1 MNTHFC
7 PGGKICCNVFV
18 FPPQVP
24 LKGVF
29 VPGPWVILRAPG
41 EMHCTERTSSR
52 LDESGKKYIKN
63 MYKVYA
69 VTQFNDLWIS
79 QTGLRGCV
87 TDDGVTVWGQSNKIL
102 SLFKPCVCRFLI
114 SDQLSRN
121 AKSGDSLWSNT
132 EYICFMDIWS
142 CHFMTLCSFEC
153 TIFNFS
159 LL

>member
-24 LKGVF
+24 LKGVI

-41 EMHCTERTSSR
+41 EMHCTERTSLR

-102 SLFKPCVCRFLI
+102 SLFKPCVSFPHQWPAEQKCQKCWFPLI
-114 SDQLSRN
+114 KYWIYLLYGHLKLSLY
-121 AKSGDSLWSNT
+121 D
-132 EYICFMDIWS
+132 FMFFWVHNI
-142 CHFMTLCSFEC
+142 
-153 TIFNFS
+153 
-159 LL
+159 